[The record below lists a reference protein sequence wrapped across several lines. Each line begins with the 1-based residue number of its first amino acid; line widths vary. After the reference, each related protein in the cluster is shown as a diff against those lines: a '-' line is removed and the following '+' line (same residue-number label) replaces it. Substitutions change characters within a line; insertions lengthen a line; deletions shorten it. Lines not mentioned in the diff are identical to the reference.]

1 MFILIGRDF
10 LRKNQQDW
18 VPTRTRLVED
28 GGTGLGWGGGQWS
41 RCLSLGNEL
50 VLGGGGVTNQ
60 VISDSVF
67 QGKRNCLLV
76 ICFICIFIFAVLRLQ
91 EGLV

>member
-1 MFILIGRDF
+1 MPELSYILDRCLIDDGSDA
-10 LRKNQQDW
+10 DA
-18 VPTRTRLVED
+18 D
-28 GGTGLGWGGGQWS
+28 GGI
-41 RCLSLGNEL
+41 
-50 VLGGGGVTNQ
+50 VVVGVVTSQ
-60 VISDSVF
+60 VISDSVC